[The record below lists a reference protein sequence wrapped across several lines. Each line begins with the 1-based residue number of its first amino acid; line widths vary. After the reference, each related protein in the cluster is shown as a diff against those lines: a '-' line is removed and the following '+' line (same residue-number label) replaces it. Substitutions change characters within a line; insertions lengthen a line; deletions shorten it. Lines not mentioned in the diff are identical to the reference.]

1 MVWCL
6 TDGIKPLSRAVF
18 DLSLKVFCGIQ
29 TWLLI
34 GWQHSHRLMRSHGFL
49 FFSSIWNPGLWLP
62 SSTDCMSF
70 STCQGSL
77 VDDESLIQVLGI
89 TKETA
94 AEVSEKLIVA
104 ADTEIKINE
113 AREEF
118 RPGRHI
124 AFNVRIY
131 DWMAKLIGNL
141 QIFSTSM
148 HGNRLAGTKDIKLIN
163 SFWPSDAMWFHGS
176 VSTLDQ
182 VMTCCLMA
190 PSHYLN
196 QFCPITN

>member
-1 MVWCL
+1 MGWAKTTARRDEKHLSLGIWCILAQIMVWCL

-49 FFSSIWNPGLWLP
+49 FFSSIWNPGPWLP
-62 SSTDCMSF
+62 SSTDCMSI

-118 RPGRHI
+118 RPGNHI
-124 AFNVRIY
+124 AFSVRVLG
-131 DWMAKLIGNL
+131 WMDKLTLLMLETEYSSFGSQYIACWY
-141 QIFSTSM
+141 
-148 HGNRLAGTKDIKLIN
+148 AG
-163 SFWPSDAMWFHGS
+163 F
-176 VSTLDQ
+176 
-182 VMTCCLMA
+182 
-190 PSHYLN
+190 
-196 QFCPITN
+196 